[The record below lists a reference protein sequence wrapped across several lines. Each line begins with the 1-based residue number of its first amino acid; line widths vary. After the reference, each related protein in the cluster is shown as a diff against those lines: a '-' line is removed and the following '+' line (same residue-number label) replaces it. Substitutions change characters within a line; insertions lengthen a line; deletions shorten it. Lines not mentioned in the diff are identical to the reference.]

1 MFLRGDDLRFIE
13 LAESLAKRRAVAE
26 TLITEALLAPRVAG
40 DSEGVAA
47 ELRERDG
54 SMKLVGL
61 KMIRAE
67 VDVQALKL
75 PNFLIVPAAGVVND
89 AGVIEL
95 LNVRC
100 RVCRV
105 ELTPALVEGD
115 PRADAREAVELGNHL
130 GELGVV
136 ARARHRVGAGE
147 LFIVVVLA
155 VDTSDKGRGDR
166 EKVVCSA
173 AVYHVLPDEHAEA
186 VAVIIPAQGL
196 NFDVLAEHVEAHVL
210 HELDIEN
217 HGVVARRSVESVRE
231 VPLIEHA
238 VLEIR
243 PAVEKQPGNAVFV
256 FPNAD

>member
-1 MFLRGDDLRFIE
+1 
-13 LAESLAKRRAVAE
+13 
-26 TLITEALLAPRVAG
+26 
-40 DSEGVAA
+40 
-47 ELRERDG
+47 
-54 SMKLVGL
+54 MKLVGL

-95 LNVRC
+95 LNVR
-100 RVCRV
+100 RRACRV
-105 ELTPALVEGD
+105 ELPPALVEGD
-115 PRADAREAVELGNHL
+115 PRADARAAVELGNHL
-130 GELGVV
+130 GEFGII

-166 EKVVCSA
+166 EKVIFSA

-186 VAVIIPAQGL
+186 VAVIIPAQRL
-196 NFDVLAEHVEAHVL
+196 DLDVLAEHIEAHVL

-243 PAVEKQPGNAVFV
+243 SAVEQQPGNAVFV